1 MIYYIGVEDELRNT
15 AGTKAPNDI
24 KEICADKGYSYRSL
38 IVPSS
43 VTNPLLQK
51 AARFKNAES
60 FWKSLKKD
68 AVSGDVVIYQHPV
81 FGWRN
86 AQSYIPK
93 MQEKGVKFI
102 ALIHDLESL
111 RKGIEGVVDANKGFL
126 DTDQTLLSLF
136 DAVICHN
143 TKMKQYLI
151 SQGFDEKKLIC
162 LEIFDYLTDYVPSAR
177 VKSDTPSICIAGNL
191 AKGKCSYIYNILS
204 DSHNPDLKINLYGV
218 NYEEGDAQENL
229 IYHGSFKPEELSAH
243 LEGDFGLVWDGNAA
257 ETCAGN
263 TGEYLRYNN
272 PHKTSLYLASGI
284 PVLIWK
290 QSAMADFINANG
302 VGITVDSL
310 YDAEV
315 AIKTVTAEEYTEMQ
329 KNVMAISEKL
339 RNGYYFSTAIEKALA
354 VIGK

>member
-24 KEICADKGYSYRSL
+24 KDICAKRGYSYRKL

-43 VTNPLLQK
+43 VTNPILQK

-68 AVSGDVVIYQHPV
+68 TVSGDIVIYQHPV

-93 MQEKGVKFI
+93 MKENGVKFV
-102 ALIHDLESL
+102 AVIHDLESL
-111 RKGIEGVVDANKGFL
+111 RQGIEGVYEANKSV
-126 DTDQTLLSLF
+126 DTDKTLLSLF

-143 TKMKQYLI
+143 DKMKAYLV
-151 SQGFDEKKLIC
+151 SQGFEEKRLIS
-162 LEIFDYLTDYVPSAR
+162 LEIFDYLTDFVPSAR
-177 VKSDTPSICIAGNL
+177 SKSDTPSICIAGNL
-191 AKGKCSYIYNILS
+191 AKGKCSYIYDILHAP
-204 DSHNPDLKINLYGV
+204 HNPELRINLYGV
-218 NYEEGDAQENL
+218 NYEESDAKEHL

-243 LEGDFGLVWDGNAA
+243 LEGDFGLVWDGNSA

-290 QSAMADFINANG
+290 QSAMADFINANKA
-302 VGITVDSL
+302 GITVDSL
-310 YDAEV
+310 YDAEE
-315 AIKTVTAEEYTEMQ
+315 AIKKVTAEEYAEMQ
-329 KNVMAISEKL
+329 KNVMAVSEKL
-339 RNGYYFSTAIEKALA
+339 RSGYYFSKALDEA
-354 VIGK
+354 FEVIGK